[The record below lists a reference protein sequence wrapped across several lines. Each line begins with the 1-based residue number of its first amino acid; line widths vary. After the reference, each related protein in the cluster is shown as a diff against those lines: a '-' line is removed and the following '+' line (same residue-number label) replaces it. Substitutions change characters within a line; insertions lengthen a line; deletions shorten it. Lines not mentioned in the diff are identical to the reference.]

1 MERSSSYWYPG
12 QANGD
17 PVRVLNLL
25 RRYRAAEKD
34 MRRRSTESMRMG
46 ETDLLALRLLIR
58 ARSAGHPVRQ
68 AELAKELKLT
78 VSATSALVDRLV
90 RDGYV
95 VRTPHP
101 QDRRSV
107 ALELTA
113 KTDGEVRA
121 TLAPM
126 HAAMWDTVAG
136 LTPEQATV
144 VAGFLEGLIDA
155 VSRPLPGEKTP
166 SLPDDAG

>member
-1 MERSSSYWYPG
+1 MEQRNSYWYAE
-12 QANGD
+12 QDNAEA
-17 PVRVLNLL
+17 VHVLNLL

-68 AELAKELKLT
+68 AELARELGLT

-95 VRTPHP
+95 ERTPHP

-107 ALELTA
+107 ALQLTSR
-113 KTDGEVRA
+113 TDGEVKD

-126 HAAMWDTVAG
+126 HAALWDAVSQLSDEEAG
-136 LTPEQATV
+136 V
-144 VAGFLEGLIDA
+144 VARFLERLIGA
-155 VSRPLPGEKTP
+155 VSRPLPGEEEP
-166 SLPDDAG
+166 AQQRA